1 MSDMEFNNKLLSHRE
16 NHSFFANSLTSN
28 REEAEDLVQDT
39 FVKALTNKDK
49 FMDNTNLKAWTYTIM
64 KNTFINN
71 YRRSQKANTFTDSTN
86 DQYYINI
93 PGNNDGES
101 PDAKVSVKEI
111 RKAINNLEDVHRLP
125 FEMHTRGFKYKEIA
139 EELDLSIGTVKS
151 RIFFTRKKLMK
162 ALGDYQN

>member
-1 MSDMEFNNKLLSHRE
+1 MSDMEFNNKLLSLRE
-16 NHSFFANSLTSN
+16 NLSFFANSLASN

>member
-1 MSDMEFNNKLLSHRE
+1 MSDLEFNTKLLSLRDNLHY
-16 NHSFFANSLTSN
+16 FANSLTSN

-49 FMDNTNLKAWTYTIM
+49 FIDNTNLKAWTYTIM

-71 YRRSQKANTFTDSTN
+71 YRRSQKANTFSDSTN

-93 PGNNDGES
+93 PRLNDSES
-101 PDAKVSVKEI
+101 PDSSVSVKEI

-125 FEMHTRGFKYKEIA
+125 FEMHTKGFKYKEIA

-162 ALGDYQN
+162 ALSDYQN

>member
-1 MSDMEFNNKLLSHRE
+1 MSELEFNNKLLSLKD
-16 NHSFFANSLTSN
+16 NLQFFANSLTSN

-71 YRRSQKANTFTDSTN
+71 YRRSQKANTFSDSTT

-93 PGNNDGES
+93 PRNNDEDS
-101 PDAKVSVKEI
+101 PETKISVKEI
-111 RKAINNLEDVHRLP
+111 RKAIDKLEDVHRLP

-139 EELDLSIGTVKS
+139 EKLDLSIGTVKS

-162 ALGDYQN
+162 SLDDYQN

>member
-1 MSDMEFNNKLLSHRE
+1 MSDMEFNNKLLSLRE
-16 NHSFFANSLTSN
+16 NLSFFANSLTSN

>member
-1 MSDMEFNNKLLSHRE
+1 MSDLEFNTKLLSLRDNLHY
-16 NHSFFANSLTSN
+16 FANSLTSN

-49 FMDNTNLKAWTYTIM
+49 FIENTNLKAWTYTIM

-71 YRRSQKANTFTDSTN
+71 YRRSQKANTFSDSTN

-93 PGNNDGES
+93 PRRNDSES
-101 PDAKVSVKEI
+101 PDSNVAVKEI
-111 RKAINNLEDVHRLP
+111 RTAINNLEDVHRLP
-125 FEMHTRGFKYKEIA
+125 FEMHTKGFKYKEIA

-162 ALGDYQN
+162 ALSDYQN